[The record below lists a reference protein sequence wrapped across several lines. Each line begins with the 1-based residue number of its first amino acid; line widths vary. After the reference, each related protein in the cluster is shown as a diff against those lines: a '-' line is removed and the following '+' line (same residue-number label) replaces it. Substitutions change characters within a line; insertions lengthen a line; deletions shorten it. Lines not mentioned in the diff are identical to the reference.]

1 MPESEDKNNIVRNEY
16 DHTLINEVCTLI
28 KIQEPDIKIAFR
40 FGKQIMKTRP
50 LKIVFN
56 NKKHRK
62 DILDNA
68 YNMKNIPVSNKL
80 SKVIIAKD
88 LAIKK
93 KERIEAITSENKVSE
108 MKTVQEEVDNMEI
121 QDCQDTDYYTQ
132 GTILHVPT
140 NDSHQI
146 LAPLRCNKP
155 LEKSNMHLSF
165 SNLGDET
172 VIGGFNIDQRES
184 VVSQSDQHT
193 EHI

>member
-1 MPESEDKNNIVRNEY
+1 
-16 DHTLINEVCTLI
+16 
-28 KIQEPDIKIAFR
+28 
-40 FGKQIMKTRP
+40 
-50 LKIVFN
+50 
-56 NKKHRK
+56 
-62 DILDNA
+62 
-68 YNMKNIPVSNKL
+68 
-80 SKVIIAKD
+80 
-88 LAIKK
+88 
-93 KERIEAITSENKVSE
+93 

-121 QDCQDTDYYTQ
+121 QDCQDTNQDYYTQ

-146 LAPLRCNKP
+146 LAPLRCNKS

-184 VVSQSDQHT
+184 VVGQSDQHT